1 MNRIYDTGKHYR
13 CPLACLPSLAALHFI
28 NCSRYYYYCKSAI
41 YKTYCESSP
50 AMDLSVLL
58 EKSKSDSLIVA
69 SSLNI
74 KSRNK
79 SLIFENSGLSEE
91 IADQQLV
98 CSSTNTAREWENIFS
113 LTFGRNIFSL
123 TFGRTPSSKTNL
135 WKFSALYSSYGVS
148 RWQSCHKIKPLVE
161 IMDERVISC

>member
-113 LTFGRNIFSL
+113 LTFGR
-123 TFGRTPSSKTNL
+123 TPFSKTNL

-148 RWQSCHKIKPLVE
+148 RWQSCHKIKLLVE